1 MNPMVIHASAA
12 LAWMQEEPGT
22 QTMDL
27 RGAKITALDWGCVLD
42 YARIA
47 GQNVYQVA
55 ALLHA
60 IGIRVEPVL
69 QVDVLRAAEMDNGE
83 CLADRIAT
91 AVANRLGAR
100 LVTSESLWNP

>member
-1 MNPMVIHASAA
+1 MHASAV

-27 RGAKITALDWGCVLD
+27 RGAKVTALDWGCVLD
-42 YARIA
+42 YARVA
-47 GQNVYQVA
+47 GQNVYKVA

-60 IGIRVEPVL
+60 VGIRVEPVL

-100 LVTSESLWNP
+100 LITSESLWNL